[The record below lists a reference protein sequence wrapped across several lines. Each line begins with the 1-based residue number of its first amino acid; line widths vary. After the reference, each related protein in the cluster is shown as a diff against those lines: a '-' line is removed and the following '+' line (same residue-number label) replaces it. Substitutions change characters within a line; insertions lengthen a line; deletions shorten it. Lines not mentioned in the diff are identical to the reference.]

1 MVAGACVEV
10 VVEEVVGASVTV
22 VDVVDELVEDGIAP
36 SFAPPQDVAKT
47 STQSAPPTIR
57 LIVLSETTR
66 KSLRGQGEN
75 CSVLTLDED
84 NGNNM
89 K

>member
-1 MVAGACVEV
+1 MGACVEV
-10 VVEEVVGASVTV
+10 VVEEVVGASATV

-36 SFAPPQDVAKT
+36 SFAPPQDVAKM

-66 KSLRGQGEN
+66 KPRTDQGATL
-75 CSVLTLDED
+75 SVPALDEVD
-84 NGNNM
+84 VNSM